1 MEDSGS
7 ENNSWDDDDSYGDG
21 DEFELEESLDQL
33 PASPNKVETANA
45 ENNEEK
51 NQNNNRN
58 KNEKSSNDEDD
69 YEDSD
74 FDDEDE
80 QRDTPTKLQPPQPV
94 SSPRQ
99 RITDRGRGRHASLL
113 QPLSGATLNNL
124 LQFSEDNNVTTSTSS
139 ALFSEQ
145 EKSKEQHQPLLR
157 MKNLRGLSIVE
168 SGSPTGLNLPN
179 WGEKERKEKPHSIK
193 NVKNHTV
200 SSGSPTGLQLPTWDE
215 RSFGEEKDTAQTIEN
230 KSVGKEFPSL
240 FNRDLTQTQH
250 RNKVDSDQTPEYLSP
265 STSAAVAIMMKR
277 CWAKSRAQQKSR
289 ATTNHETDRVLAWL
303 ADVAQPKAMAFTSTE
318 ATLHTTSQ
326 SQWTVNPDLQEP
338 PPPLEPLLELPPPHT
353 SNILAALADAP
364 ATPGSLEE
372 NVLEVVYSSLM
383 DELQYPRGKMNRHKN
398 LTEEEEEDHLFQQEY
413 QTVSKRKD
421 RSALEQLR
429 RRKTQL
435 STTTAYSLPT
445 DRQGRRKAEDA
456 CEQSYL
462 NLVRRACLN
471 KPGSST
477 ELARSSGLSI
487 PLARQVQKELIGVVC
502 DMFTDPTIVSTIK
515 TAVLSR
521 VFAGQ
526 PLDSGARELSP

>member
-1 MEDSGS
+1 MPGMEDSD
-7 ENNSWDDDDSYGDG
+7 NNSWDDDDDSYGDG

-33 PASPNKVETANA
+33 LGPASPNKVETANA

-51 NQNNNRN
+51 NQNNYQNN
-58 KNEKSSNDEDD
+58 SNEEDD
-69 YEDSD
+69 YADSD

-113 QPLSGATLNNL
+113 QPLSGATVNNL
-124 LQFSEDNNVTTSTSS
+124 LQFTEDNNVTTSTSS

-145 EKSKEQHQPLLR
+145 EESKEQHQPLYR
-157 MKNLRGLSIVE
+157 MKNVRGLSIVE
-168 SGSPTGLNLPN
+168 SGSPTGLNLP
-179 WGEKERKEKPHSIK
+179 
-193 NVKNHTV
+193 
-200 SSGSPTGLQLPTWDE
+200 TWDE
-215 RSFGEEKDTAQTIEN
+215 RSFGEEKDTTAQTIEN
-230 KSVGKEFPSL
+230 KSVGKEFPFL

-250 RNKVDSDQTPEYLSP
+250 RNKVDTDQTPEYLSP

-277 CWAKSRAQQKSR
+277 SWAKSRARQKSR

-318 ATLHTTSQ
+318 PTLHTTPQ

-338 PPPLEPLLELPPPHT
+338 PPPLEPLLEPLLEPPHT

-383 DELQYPRGKMNRHKN
+383 DELQYPRGKMNHHKKR
-398 LTEEEEEDHLFQQEY
+398 TEEEEEDHLFQQEY

-421 RSALEQLR
+421 RLALEQLR
-429 RRKTQL
+429 RRKKQH

-456 CEQSYL
+456 CEQAYL

-487 PLARQVQKELIGVVC
+487 PLARQVQKELIAVVC

-526 PLDSGARELSP
+526 PLGSGAKELSP